1 MTLSLWVTLFQ
12 FYFISSLS
20 ISRNQLAD
28 SWKWQKIKESSEAK
42 VGHKLGWFMVVFSVI
57 CISFP
62 MIQNTLRGLSLF
74 TAPSSQQEFGV
85 YWADKGFL
93 SSAPLSPKLF
103 CFLLQS
109 FLGLLVSCQLP
120 LNLLTGWLIMRNWH
134 VDEKFT
140 ICSLNPAKSLKKSLW
155 SYQVNAEDK

>member
-28 SWKWQKIKESSEAK
+28 SWKWQKTKESSEAK

-93 SSAPLSPKLF
+93 SSAPLPKVI
-103 CFLLQS
+103 LLSVTELPWAVSLLPTSSKLTDRVTYYEKLARGWKIYNLQPQS
-109 FLGLLVSCQLP
+109 S
-120 LNLLTGWLIMRNWH
+120 
-134 VDEKFT
+134 
-140 ICSLNPAKSLKKSLW
+140 
-155 SYQVNAEDK
+155 